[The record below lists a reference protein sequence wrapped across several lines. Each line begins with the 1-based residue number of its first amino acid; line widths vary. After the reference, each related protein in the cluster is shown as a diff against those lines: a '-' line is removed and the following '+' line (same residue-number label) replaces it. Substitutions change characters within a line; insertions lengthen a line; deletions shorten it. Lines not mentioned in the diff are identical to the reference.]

1 MKRRGWRRLG
11 ITLAILTV
19 VLIVN
24 AIVVPRLLDLNRYH
38 GIIVSTIQKAV
49 GGTVGLGRISWGFSP
64 GIWIE
69 VDEIS
74 IADASVFPG
83 DLSASR
89 VYASVSIPP
98 LLHKKIIL
106 NQVLLERP
114 DVRLRLA
121 PGRQDEGP
129 GPSSGTEGTKGR
141 ATSND
146 LQRLAPC
153 QTAGTGAPC
162 SPDAAGG
169 STGAAGPVEVE
180 IRQLAIEKGNVT
192 VEDGV
197 TLPGRRMVRVFSDVD
212 ITASQE
218 IPGRGIAFDIAL
230 RDEAPAGLGAL
241 KAQGTFRGLTTSF
254 TLDHPQLN
262 AQATLSSLHLEA
274 LTPYLRGSSL
284 GQRLGGS
291 ASLTVHYDGDLSSH
305 HRAEG
310 SIDISRMTY
319 TDPSLWHSALT
330 SADAA
335 ITYKVN
341 LTPSELAVEKLVLKL
356 GPLSVRASGRVQD
369 LSERPVIR
377 NAELSSDLPLP
388 ELARFIPWKVMGASA
403 ATLRPILEAGG
414 RIVIDHAALPDI
426 ALAGP
431 PTPADTVLGKTELTA
446 RVFGMSVQP
455 SPSIPRFRN
464 IHGTFRLANGIALVQ
479 GVRAQVA
486 SVDLPDISAKIT
498 NVFKTPSVQATI
510 QGPLALTQVP
520 DEELAAFLRRFGV
533 EEASGAAEV
542 DLAVAVDTAQP
553 ENFQL
558 KGNVGLREVK
568 VKTGFSPA
576 RLEGLTA
583 DLAITPA
590 VVQVSTLSTTVL
602 VPPAASAPGGR
613 FTAQLQARVDG
624 WRGRP
629 AITLQHFKT
638 SPVPL
643 PLVAALLPWETL
655 GKSAA
660 PIEAVLRG
668 GGTVTVEA
676 LTLPPINLSAPPPT
690 LAQLIPRVNAAVSVT
705 DLAAQPTPNLPK
717 FESITGHLNLANGVL
732 TATDVRGRVGPL
744 SVGSPGISAKVN
756 RLLDKPRVQ
765 ATIKGGIELTQASD
779 DQAAAFL
786 RRFGVEEASGAAE
799 VDLAVAVDTAQPE
812 NFQLKGNVG
821 LREVKVKTGVS
832 PARLEGLTADLA
844 ITPAVVQVSTLS
856 TTVLVPPTA
865 SAPGGRFTA
874 QLVARVDGWRRR
886 PTITLQHLGTSPIS
900 LPVYAEL
907 VPWEKLGG
915 SVRPIKELLL
925 PSGTVAIEAL
935 TLPPINLSAPPP
947 TVAQLIPRVK
957 AAVAVTD
964 LAAQPTPNLPKFES
978 ITGHLNL
985 ANGVL
990 TATDVQGRVGPLS
1003 LPGLKIRVTNITDAS
1018 QGGSAGQRTG
1028 EGRRNE

>member
-1 MKRRGWRRLG
+1 MRTGRVQHERRISQTVVAVKRRGWRRLG

-19 VLIVN
+19 VLIVT

-38 GIIVSTIQKAV
+38 GIIVSTIQRAV

-146 LQRLAPC
+146 LQHLAPC
-153 QTAGTGAPC
+153 QPAGTGAPC
-162 SPDAAGG
+162 SPDSAGG
-169 STGAAGPVEVE
+169 STGTAGPVEVE

-197 TLPGRRMVRVFSDVD
+197 TLPGRQMVRVFSDVD
-212 ITASQE
+212 ITATQE
-218 IPGRGIAFDIAL
+218 VPGGGIAFDIAL

-262 AQATLSSLHLEA
+262 AHATLSSLHLEA
-274 LTPYLRGSSL
+274 LTPYLRGSPL

-319 TDPSLWHSALT
+319 TDPSLWPSALT

-335 ITYKVN
+335 ITYKVS
-341 LTPSELAVEKLVLKL
+341 LTPSELTVEKLVLKL

-377 NAELSSDLPLP
+377 DAELSSDLPLA

-414 RIVIDHAALPDI
+414 RIVIDHATLPDI

-431 PTPADTVLGKTELTA
+431 PIPADTVLDKTDLTA
-446 RVFGMSVQP
+446 RVSGMSVQP
-455 SPSIPRFRN
+455 SASIPRFRD

-498 NVFKTPSVQATI
+498 KVFKAPIVQATI
-510 QGPLALTQVP
+510 QGRLALPQVP

-542 DLAVAVDTAQP
+542 DLAVTVDTAQP
-553 ENFQL
+553 E
-558 KGNVGLREVK
+558 K
-568 VKTGFSPA
+568 
-576 RLEGLTA
+576 
-583 DLAITPA
+583 
-590 VVQVSTLSTTVL
+590 
-602 VPPAASAPGGR
+602 
-613 FTAQLQARVDG
+613 
-624 WRGRP
+624 
-629 AITLQHFKT
+629 
-638 SPVPL
+638 
-643 PLVAALLPWETL
+643 
-655 GKSAA
+655 
-660 PIEAVLRG
+660 
-668 GGTVTVEA
+668 
-676 LTLPPINLSAPPPT
+676 
-690 LAQLIPRVNAAVSVT
+690 
-705 DLAAQPTPNLPK
+705 
-717 FESITGHLNLANGVL
+717 
-732 TATDVRGRVGPL
+732 
-744 SVGSPGISAKVN
+744 
-756 RLLDKPRVQ
+756 
-765 ATIKGGIELTQASD
+765 
-779 DQAAAFL
+779 
-786 RRFGVEEASGAAE
+786 
-799 VDLAVAVDTAQPE
+799 
-812 NFQLKGNVG
+812 FQLKGNVG

-874 QLVARVDGWRRR
+874 QLQARVDGWRGR
-886 PTITLQHLGTSPIS
+886 PSITLQHFRTSPIS

-907 VPWEKLGG
+907 VPWGKLGG
-915 SVRPIKELLL
+915 SARPIRELLL
-925 PSGTVAIEAL
+925 PSGTVTFEAL

-990 TATDVQGRVGPLS
+990 TATDVQGRVGPLL
-1003 LPGLKIRVTNITDAS
+1003 LPELKVRVTRIGAHPKVAVTAKGPLKVAATSDADVEKLLQRYGLRSLSGQAVIDMRADYDRNTPDDWEVQGTLTLAGVRAETHPEAVVVDGLRGRVTVNRAKAINIIAENITAQVNQAPVRLTGKFLGLGTPGPVVNATVYAKQLNLAHVREFFPALKQAGLAGTLDIDLNVYLPYAAAGNSRLKKSRLKGILATHDVSFRLPAANVGVKEGDGQFTPERKCCQHSTVPDAP
-1018 QGGSAGQRTG
+1018 Q
-1028 EGRRNE
+1028 